1 MLESL
6 SSLLGFKQRPVE
18 QLLKHLVFFIFSV
31 FWSSSPTAHFSCI
44 LFFQFIKVCES
55 THSFRMLTAN
65 NSLSTMSSQVTAS
78 SHSSCEPTPV
88 SPPSQHV
95 SLSDNNSLAQAIS
108 MALAESL
115 PSLLSSCR
123 DSSGGNANM
132 ATISGPLDS
141 ASNSIQSP
149 TSLSSGTPCS
159 TSQFSSTLVVPSYI
173 STYNSFTSPSVVSTL
188 PATSSTNFPVVVG
201 GSCGGMTRSVSSAF
215 PRLNKAFVVGP
226 GCAPVRYKL
235 VSTITARLYVHL
247 TDLLP
252 DNIRAQ
258 EIEPQAIL
266 ERKLMISG
274 SKKWVNEIAGIRQLR
289 EKNAAWRP
297 PSRWLRSRS
306 SYPLHQ
312 PCIFAS

>member
-18 QLLKHLVFFIFSV
+18 QLLKHLVFFVCSI
-31 FWSSSPTAHFSCI
+31 FWSSSPTEHFSCI

-65 NSLSTMSSQVTAS
+65 NSLSTMSSQITAS
-78 SHSSCEPTPV
+78 SHSSCGSTPV
-88 SPPSQHV
+88 SPPSQPV
-95 SLSDNNSLAQAIS
+95 SLPDNNSLAQAIS

-132 ATISGPLDS
+132 ATTSGPLDS
-141 ASNSIQSP
+141 PSNLTQSP
-149 TSLSSGTPCS
+149 TSLSSGTPCY

-188 PATSSTNFPVVVG
+188 PATSSTNLPVVVG
-201 GSCGGMTRSVSSAF
+201 GSCGGMTRSVSFTF
-215 PRLNKAFVVGP
+215 PSLNKAFVVGP

-247 TDLLP
+247 ADLLP

-274 SKKWVNEIAGIRQLR
+274 SKKWVNEIAGMRQLR
-289 EKNAAWRP
+289 EKNPAWRP
-297 PSRWLRSRS
+297 PSR
-306 SYPLHQ
+306 
-312 PCIFAS
+312 

>member
-18 QLLKHLVFFIFSV
+18 QLLKHLVFFVSGV

-55 THSFRMLTAN
+55 THSFRMLTSN

-78 SHSSCEPTPV
+78 SHSSCASTSV
-88 SPPSQHV
+88 SPPSQPV
-95 SLSDNNSLAQAIS
+95 SRPDNNSLARAIS

-132 ATISGPLDS
+132 ATTPGPLDS

-173 STYNSFTSPSVVSTL
+173 ST
-188 PATSSTNFPVVVG
+188 
-201 GSCGGMTRSVSSAF
+201 
-215 PRLNKAFVVGP
+215 
-226 GCAPVRYKL
+226 
-235 VSTITARLYVHL
+235 
-247 TDLLP
+247 
-252 DNIRAQ
+252 
-258 EIEPQAIL
+258 
-266 ERKLMISG
+266 
-274 SKKWVNEIAGIRQLR
+274 
-289 EKNAAWRP
+289 
-297 PSRWLRSRS
+297 
-306 SYPLHQ
+306 
-312 PCIFAS
+312 